1 MSIKQLIKSAVDK
14 ITDNFNIKNI
24 ILFESVPAYSDN
36 TKAVFDE
43 MIKREF
49 NNSYQLIWVCEKKE
63 EVKDLN
69 EYFKETKNVKC
80 VGVSDF
86 VYKFYYRKTAK
97 AFIVCNLFLLKAK
110 PEQYY
115 CDLAHGCALKN
126 AAGTYSLPKSC
137 KDADVMTISN
147 YMAPYDAHN
156 LMCDVKCM
164 KPLGYAR
171 NDDLFKQINVH
182 KYFNN
187 ISFDKVIYWLPTY
200 RQNRW
205 GDRVHSDISM
215 PIIYSR
221 ENAERVNEEAKR
233 NNVLIIVKV
242 HPAQDLSKISEFN
255 LSNLV
260 FIKNDFFSGKDI
272 TNYQLLGSSDA
283 MLSDYSSVYY
293 DYLLT
298 DKPIGLCFDDFEEY
312 SKREGF
318 TMNVDEILAGGEKL
332 YNVDDLCNFIKSVAE
347 GEDRLKDKRN
357 EIKNLVHDR
366 IDNQSSV
373 RITDY
378 LENKISNL

>member
-1 MSIKQLIKSAVDK
+1 
-14 ITDNFNIKNI
+14 
-24 ILFESVPAYSDN
+24 
-36 TKAVFDE
+36 
-43 MIKREF
+43 
-49 NNSYQLIWVCEKKE
+49 
-63 EVKDLN
+63 
-69 EYFKETKNVKC
+69 
-80 VGVSDF
+80 
-86 VYKFYYRKTAK
+86 
-97 AFIVCNLFLLKAK
+97 
-110 PEQYY
+110 
-115 CDLAHGCALKN
+115 
-126 AAGTYSLPKSC
+126 
-137 KDADVMTISN
+137 MTISN

-171 NDDLFKQINVH
+171 NDDLFNHINVH

-205 GDRVHSDISM
+205 GDRIHSDISM

-221 ENAERVNEEAKR
+221 ENAERVNEEAKK
-233 NNVLIIVKV
+233 NSVLIIVKV

-260 FIKNDFFSGKDI
+260 FIKNEFFSGKDL

-283 MLSDYSSVYY
+283 MVSDYSSVYY

-347 GEDRLKDKRN
+347 GKDMLKDKRN

-366 IDNQSSV
+366 VDNNSTS
-373 RITDY
+373 RIVDY
-378 LENKISNL
+378 LEKKIFK